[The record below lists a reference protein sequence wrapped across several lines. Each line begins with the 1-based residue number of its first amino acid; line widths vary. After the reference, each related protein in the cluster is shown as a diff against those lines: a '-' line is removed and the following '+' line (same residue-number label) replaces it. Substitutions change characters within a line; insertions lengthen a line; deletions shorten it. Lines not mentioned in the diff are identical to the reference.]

1 MTRKTKKQRTK
12 SQISERRLITTN
24 IEKYKH
30 LISIGYNH
38 DQAVNKLRKESIHM
52 AGPEKLRQRI
62 MIAKDKFGV
71 TGVTLAG
78 IRLTKDV
85 LAYIKELE
93 KADIIEPYK
102 KGQDVLT
109 LKHPRIWSPV

>member
-38 DQAVNKLRKESIHM
+38 DQAIKKLRKEAVHLS
-52 AGPEKLRQRI
+52 GVEKLRQRI
-62 MIAKDKFGV
+62 KIASEKFGV
-71 TGVTLAG
+71 TGVTLGG

-85 LAYIKELE
+85 LDYIKELE
-93 KADIIEPYK
+93 RADIIEPYK

-109 LKHPRIWSPV
+109 LKHPRLWSPF

>member
-1 MTRKTKKQRTK
+1 MARKTKKQRTK
-12 SQISERRLITTN
+12 SQISERRLITSN

-38 DQAVNKLRKESIHM
+38 DQAVNKLRKEAVHM
-52 AGPEKLRQRI
+52 AGPEKLRQRL

-71 TGVTLAG
+71 TGVTLGG

-85 LAYIKELE
+85 LDYIKELE
-93 KADIIEPYK
+93 DANVIEPYK
-102 KGQDVLT
+102 KGQDVLK
-109 LKHPRIWSPV
+109 LKHSRFWNPL

>member
-1 MTRKTKKQRTK
+1 MTKSTKKKRIK
-12 SQISERRLITTN
+12 KQISERRLITSN

-38 DQAVNKLRKESIHM
+38 DQAVNKLRKEAIHM
-52 AGPEKLRQRI
+52 TGPEKLRQRI

-71 TGVTLAG
+71 TGVTLGG

-85 LAYIKELE
+85 LDYIKDLE
-93 KADIIEPYK
+93 KDNVIEPYK

-109 LKHPRIWSPV
+109 LKHPRFWNPL